1 MELCAQPTDLQTQA
15 MINHNFE
22 EMLEDG
28 IFNPIK
34 RHVAGWWNE
43 EDVWADGIA
52 QIYRDYRSA
61 ALKNRATDRGALVH
75 GLRLRCFDI
84 SHRFTSGKGRRRD
97 PMGRQAQY
105 LDGVECLRFDGLV
118 EAEDGPYGEPGV
130 SHENPMSFVTELSMR
145 QTVDIED
152 RLNSAFDLRSWIA
165 EQTGTDQA
173 LLEARYAGCT
183 LKEAGALVKCSQ
195 SHASR
200 RLLDLGHDLA
210 ASSGLPVPRNA

>member
-1 MELCAQPTDLQTQA
+1 MELSVCVPEAQND
-15 MINHNFE
+15 INRAFCE
-22 EMLEDG
+22 KIERG
-28 IFNPIK
+28 IFDPVR
-34 RHVAGWWNE
+34 RHIAGWWNE
-43 EDVWADGIA
+43 DDVWQDSLC
-52 QIYRDYRSA
+52 QLFRDFRSA
-61 ALKNRATDRGALVH
+61 AIKGHPTDDGALVH
-75 GLRLRCFDI
+75 GMRLRCFDI